1 MKRYFHLARSSAHW
15 AKNMSEQPENLTAL
29 ELALKDLSHDD
40 RAMQLIR
47 GFAENLGKTKYRQKV
62 FNATGALIRS
72 PLEYEAALA
81 QGIIDT
87 NEDRFQL
94 LQGDIIVTESG
105 YLVGERLNTM
115 KFVVASATCDLV
127 SGRRQYAALLRIQPI
142 TVDDPQAANLLGQLL
157 KFQSVQRLYL
167 PPLPQ
172 DSPNTLGNAVLFDG
186 IVQIELDKLL
196 LATRLGSMSL
206 VGWRIFGAMIRSLLA
221 RTGEGEIHLRNNI
234 CSD

>member
-1 MKRYFHLARSSAHW
+1 
-15 AKNMSEQPENLTAL
+15 MSEQLDNLAEL

-40 RAMQLIR
+40 RAVQLIR
-47 GFAENLGKTKYRQKV
+47 SFAENLGKTKYRQQV
-62 FNATGALIRS
+62 FNTAGAMVRS
-72 PLEYEAALA
+72 PLEYDAALA
-81 QGIIDT
+81 QGVIND

-105 YLVGERLNTM
+105 YLLGERLNSM
-115 KFVVASATCDLV
+115 KFIVASATCDLV
-127 SGRRQYAALLRIQPI
+127 PERRQYAALLRIQSI
-142 TVDDPQAANLLGQLL
+142 TTDDPQAANLLGQLL
-157 KFQSVQRLYL
+157 KFQSMQRLYL

-172 DSPNTLGNAVLFDG
+172 DSPNTLANAILFDG
-186 IVQIELDKLL
+186 IVQVELDKLL

-234 CSD
+234 H